1 MKHEKSWK
9 LFQKHWWSNNAKDW
23 LLMQLGATQGR
34 RWLAANAINWPVQIF
49 RQEGERVSLPGLNLE
64 HLGHDLTKDMLL
76 DCLLVPQGI
85 GQDYILDLFECV
97 QTIEDGMPIHS
108 GRTHPLVGL
117 LGRPVQSWPRYDRM
131 VFSSGNED
139 TTDLLL
145 GIRYKNRFTN

>member
-1 MKHEKSWK
+1 MLDQHFYKININS
-9 LFQKHWWSNNAKDW
+9 
-23 LLMQLGATQGR
+23 LMR
-34 RWLAANAINWPVQIF
+34 KQIVF
-49 RQEGERVSLPGLNLE
+49 GTN
-64 HLGHDLTKDMLL
+64 
-76 DCLLVPQGI
+76 
-85 GQDYILDLFECV
+85 YILDLFECL

-145 GIRYKNRFTN
+145 GIMYKNRFTN